1 MEIRRQVELEAPPAE
16 VWEALTDPERLG
28 EWFANTVVLDVWPGG
43 EGTFRWDDGTVR
55 HASVEVVEHERRF
68 AFRWREE
75 RGDTPATAV
84 EITLAETAEGT
95 RLTVVESAP
104 FGPTAL
110 AGEWSWGLELLAS
123 LPRLR
128 RLAHA

>member
-1 MEIRRQVELEAPPAE
+1 MEVRREVEFQAPPSD

-28 EWFANTVVLDVWPGG
+28 EWFANAVELDVRPGG
-43 EGTFRWDDGTVR
+43 EGSFRWDDGTVR
-55 HASVEVVEHERRF
+55 HARVEAVEYERRL
-68 AFRWREE
+68 AFRWRDADA
-75 RGDTPATAV
+75 DTPATAV

-95 RLTVVESAP
+95 RLTVVETAP